1 VLIPMA
7 APDAL
12 LGQNH
17 GVVIQQAKS
26 EDSLTGD
33 TRQPRYSSAVTGPL
47 PTSGADKTFRV
58 RGIPLGWNVER
69 LQSFLGEQNEAVD
82 PAVQSLAK
90 EVHGRS
96 QTATVSFHTI
106 SVTLRASQDGRPV
119 QMSLLGSSKQL
130 ARQQLMMVD
139 DSFHGITTLYAPP
152 SQHHKVE

>member
-1 VLIPMA
+1 MA

-17 GVVIQQAKS
+17 EVVIQQAKS
-26 EDSLTGD
+26 EDSLTGG
-33 TRQPRYSSAVTGPL
+33 TPQPRHSSAIAGPP

-58 RGIPLGWNVER
+58 RGMPLDWNVDR
-69 LQSFLGEQNEAVD
+69 LESFLGKQDGAVD

-106 SVTLRASQDGRPV
+106 PVALRASQDGQSVHYP
-119 QMSLLGSSKQL
+119 
-130 ARQQLMMVD
+130 
-139 DSFHGITTLYAPP
+139 
-152 SQHHKVE
+152 